1 MNLKQATQTD
11 NQTLRI
17 WHNVLVHKSHV
28 QMMATKWSH
37 GLLTSTF
44 SISDLLSGC
53 NHGNNTLF
61 MKLYNIYISVFL
73 NSHIRTINCSGDR
86 LIFNVNWAV
95 LRLYWWCDQVYKH
108 WAFVLQHAISDH
120 SFPNKIRCHSH
131 NTYVIYCHSDSRT
144 AQSFKHL
151 CYLLERLKRINLRLS
166 SITVKIFVLHI
177 EKDNSRM
184 KTS

>member
-61 MKLYNIYISVFL
+61 MRLYNIYISVFL

-86 LIFNVNWAV
+86 LILTSIEQYFSYIDDVTKFISDKPV
-95 LRLYWWCDQVYKH
+95 QVKRWH

-131 NTYVIYCHSDSRT
+131 NTYVIYW
-144 AQSFKHL
+144 KG
-151 CYLLERLKRINLRLS
+151 
-166 SITVKIFVLHI
+166 
-177 EKDNSRM
+177 
-184 KTS
+184 